1 MVWAYRI
8 LYRKDGRCRDG
19 YGYELHEVY
28 YDDKG
33 RIEGYTSEPTLTGE
47 SKAEIIEELAMM
59 LQDAAGRTTLDAD
72 ELDRDAA
79 RRKRLL
85 INRFRQWWETRIVIP
100 FWIWRG
106 QKETW
111 EN

>member
-8 LYRKDGRCRDG
+8 LYRKDDRCRDG

-47 SKAEIIEELAMM
+47 SKAEII
-59 LQDAAGRTTLDAD
+59 
-72 ELDRDAA
+72 
-79 RRKRLL
+79 
-85 INRFRQWWETRIVIP
+85 
-100 FWIWRG
+100 
-106 QKETW
+106 
-111 EN
+111 